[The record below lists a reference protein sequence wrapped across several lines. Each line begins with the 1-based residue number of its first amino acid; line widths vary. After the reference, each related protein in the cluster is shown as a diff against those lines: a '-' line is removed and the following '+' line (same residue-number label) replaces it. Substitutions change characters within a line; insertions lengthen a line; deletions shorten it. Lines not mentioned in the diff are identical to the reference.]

1 MARENIQSNRF
12 KTAGDK
18 LVKSG
23 IQHNT
28 ESEELIEKK
37 VKKKDKV
44 ITAKVYPE
52 TWELFTLINK
62 EQGMS
67 NNSVIN
73 MLVSEYVRNNKDIHA
88 RPGRTHTLC
97 PVPSAYT

>member
-18 LVKSG
+18 LVKSS

-73 MLVSEYVRNNKDIHA
+73 MLVSEYVRDNKDI
-88 RPGRTHTLC
+88 L
-97 PVPSAYT
+97 

>member
-23 IQHNT
+23 IQHNI

-73 MLVSEYVRNNKDIHA
+73 MLVSEYVRNNKDI
-88 RPGRTHTLC
+88 L
-97 PVPSAYT
+97 